1 MGTHTLLSQSSRMLS
16 LHTLSLSNTAE
27 VSTTNIRSGAAFD
40 NVKASWNQALKLGDF
55 STQLTADY
63 DYNANKDF
71 INEVSLT
78 GDLIEAAKSDDIS
91 VAYEVTHDFAAK
103 NTNVKLT
110 ANTQGTTLAA
120 EYDQADGLKEVS
132 AERDV
137 EIADQNVNVQPSWI
151 VKSKTARV
159 KLMSKLNG
167 GDGLS
172 VQVDHNTDG
181 GDTTYEVG
189 YDHNLEDGRD
199 ISATIKPGDKTI
211 EVDYVDTK
219 FESGATW
226 TATASAPLEGSNI
239 LDAAKLSLK
248 RSWSW

>member
-1 MGTHTLLSQSSRMLS
+1 PAASRSRTRLRS
-16 LHTLSLSNTAE
+16 PRPTSAAAPP
-27 VSTTNIRSGAAFD
+27 STTSRRRGTRCECAPRPNPRAPRRPTHSGIETLTRSHPFSLYYFYS
-40 NVKASWNQALKLGDF
+40 VQALKLGDF

-172 VQVDHNTDG
+172 
-181 GDTTYEVG
+181 
-189 YDHNLEDGRD
+189 
-199 ISATIKPGDKTI
+199 
-211 EVDYVDTK
+211 
-219 FESGATW
+219 
-226 TATASAPLEGSNI
+226 
-239 LDAAKLSLK
+239 
-248 RSWSW
+248 